1 MKASTNPELRMT
13 QVQAFPQGAEEFR
26 VQYAHARARGQRAR
40 DAAQGLGVSEGAS
53 LAFHAANLMGPGE
66 AARCGTLATPL
77 GGDWG
82 AILQGLEACGPL
94 MALTRNEHVVHEKTG
109 VYRRV
114 SVNGDMGLAL
124 GVEIDLRLFLSQWA
138 QGFHVLERRIDGGEG
153 EERHSLQFYDRHGQ
167 AVHKVHTREQTDVE
181 ALLGLVD
188 RHADP
193 SRSLHFDA
201 APRVVAPPRPDALID
216 RTGLDA
222 AWSAMQDTHEFFG
235 LLKKFEVER
244 QQSFR
249 LMAGRHAERRD
260 TGAVNEL
267 LVQAAGEALPIMVFV
282 GNPGCIQIHTGPV
295 SRIQRMGPWLNVM
308 DPGFNLHLRED
319 HIADVWLVTK
329 PTSDGPVTSIEAFA
343 ADGELIA
350 MFFGERK
357 PGKPELPA
365 WRDLAHGLPRLK
377 AERVAA

>member
-1 MKASTNPELRMT
+1 MTQASTHASTDTTTP
-13 QVQAFPQGAEEFR
+13 AAAGFPHGAEEFR

-40 DAAQGLGVSEGAS
+40 DAAEGLGVSEGAS

-77 GGDWG
+77 GKDWG

-109 VYRRV
+109 VYRHV
-114 SVNGDMGLAL
+114 SVNGPMGLAL

-138 QGFHVLERRIDGGEG
+138 QGFHVLERTSDG

-181 ALLGLVD
+181 ALLALVD

-201 APRVVAPPRPDALID
+201 TPRVVAPPRPDALID
-216 RTGLDA
+216 RAGLDA

-235 LLKKFEVER
+235 LLKQFEVER

-260 TGAVNEL
+260 ASAVNEL

-295 SRIQRMGPWLNVM
+295 SRVQRMGPWLNVM

-319 HIADVWLVTK
+319 RIADVWLVTK

-343 ADGELIA
+343 EDGELIA

-377 AERVAA
+377 AEQVAA